1 MERKLP
7 IAEIAGTSFYVDVLR
22 EELRQTDKS
31 ENRISFNELAETGEG
46 YSFNYDIRT
55 KNIPQRDADVESDRE
70 YLVKVTLPA
79 LMELDPEG
87 IAEKYGIPIE
97 ALSPSF
103 PYPESKVKA
112 TIHPLQK
119 GKGEKNE

>member
-7 IAEIAGTSFYVDVLR
+7 IAEIAGTSFFVDVLR

-79 LMELDPEG
+79 LMELDPVG

-97 ALSPSF
+97 ALSPGFS
-103 PYPESKVKA
+103 YQESKVKA
-112 TIHPLQK
+112 IIHPLQK
-119 GKGEKNE
+119 RKGEKNE